1 MRDPY
6 LKAGRLHHVLAALQ
20 VSGSAERPERT
31 IKDWAEV
38 LDRNRDES
46 TIAKWES
53 VFEEHPEFFLTYRL
67 PREADLKAALR
78 VRYVFKNFDS
88 KTGKEYSPAEIAAL
102 PMDERNL
109 LTTQRLAGD
118 QIQGLASI
126 AIALHTSAL
135 DDLRA
140 SRFWIPL
147 IAAAL
152 SFVGALV
159 GAIVAAVAGIHK

>member
-46 TIAKWES
+46 TIAKWKS

-78 VRYVFKNFDS
+78 VRYVS
-88 KTGKEYSPAEIAAL
+88 RTLIRRP
-102 PMDERNL
+102 ERSIHLQKSTRSRWTNGICL
-109 LTTQRLAGD
+109 RRNVWLA
-118 QIQGLASI
+118 I
-126 AIALHTSAL
+126 
-135 DDLRA
+135 
-140 SRFWIPL
+140 RFR
-147 IAAAL
+147 
-152 SFVGALV
+152 G
-159 GAIVAAVAGIHK
+159 